1 MKSSIIA
8 APRIH
13 PPARAGIWYTITAM
27 LEMKRHMLFLVFALV
42 AAMPICAAR
51 AARISAL
58 PSPEPGAY
66 ADTES
71 STNVVLAVDRAK
83 LFSLGF
89 TIELSPSTTNCLEI
103 ALGADSDGDG
113 ELSPEESD
121 VLFGYDCGEWFMRNG
136 DGAEVSG
143 AASGVRPRRE
153 VVFPKRALRD
163 WSHIRITRRGC
174 GDLAQT
180 LSTTEQGVFFGIVIR

>member
-1 MKSSIIA
+1 MHSNSFRSWLAI
-8 APRIH
+8 
-13 PPARAGIWYTITAM
+13 
-27 LEMKRHMLFLVFALV
+27 ALV
-42 AAMPICAAR
+42 AALPFCGAR
-51 AARISAL
+51 AARIAAL
-58 PSPEPGAY
+58 PSPGPGAY

-71 STNVVLAVDRAK
+71 ATNVVLAVDRAK
-83 LFSLGF
+83 LFSLGI

-113 ELSPEESD
+113 ELAPEESD
-121 VLFGYDCGEWFMRNG
+121 VLFGYDCGEWFFRDG

-153 VVFPKRALRD
+153 AVFPKRALRPD
-163 WSHIRITRRGC
+163 WSHIRITRRGS

>member
-1 MKSSIIA
+1 MHSNSFRSWLAI
-8 APRIH
+8 
-13 PPARAGIWYTITAM
+13 
-27 LEMKRHMLFLVFALV
+27 ALV

-136 DGAEVSG
+136 DDAAVSC

>member
-1 MKSSIIA
+1 
-8 APRIH
+8 
-13 PPARAGIWYTITAM
+13 
-27 LEMKRHMLFLVFALV
+27 MKRHMLFLVFALV
-42 AAMPICAAR
+42 AAMPFCTAR
-51 AARISAL
+51 AARTNAL
-58 PSPEPGAY
+58 PPPEPSAF

-103 ALGADSDGDG
+103 ALGADADGDG
-113 ELSPEESD
+113 ELSPEEAD
-121 VLFGYDCGEWFMRNG
+121 ALFGYDCGEWFMRTG

-153 VVFPKRALRD
+153 AVFPKRALRPE
-163 WSHIRITRRGC
+163 WSHIRITRRGS

>member
-1 MKSSIIA
+1 
-8 APRIH
+8 
-13 PPARAGIWYTITAM
+13 
-27 LEMKRHMLFLVFALV
+27 MKRHVLFLVFALV
-42 AAMPICAAR
+42 AAMPFCAAR
-51 AARISAL
+51 AARTNAL
-58 PSPEPGAY
+58 PPPEPSAF
-66 ADTES
+66 ADAES

-103 ALGADSDGDG
+103 ALGADADGDG

-121 VLFGYDCGEWFMRNG
+121 ALFGYDCGEWFMRNG

-153 VVFPKRALRD
+153 AVFPKRALRPE
-163 WSHIRITRRGC
+163 WSHIRITRRGS

-180 LSTTEQGVFFGIVIR
+180 LSTTERGVFFGIVIR

>member
-1 MKSSIIA
+1 
-8 APRIH
+8 
-13 PPARAGIWYTITAM
+13 M

-42 AAMPICAAR
+42 AAMPFCAAR
-51 AARISAL
+51 AARIAAL
-58 PSPEPGAY
+58 PSPEQCAF
-66 ADTES
+66 ADAES
-71 STNVVLAVDRAK
+71 STNIVLAVDRAK

-143 AASGVRPRRE
+143 AASGVRIVRPYGGDCIASGGELSVGNVDENRRDM
-153 VVFPKRALRD
+153 RLRD
-163 WSHIRITRRGC
+163 LIH
-174 GDLAQT
+174 D
-180 LSTTEQGVFFGIVIR
+180 IVGSRLRQDDAVNRFAFLVNKLLV

>member
-1 MKSSIIA
+1 MHSYSFRSWLAI
-8 APRIH
+8 
-13 PPARAGIWYTITAM
+13 
-27 LEMKRHMLFLVFALV
+27 ALV
-42 AAMPICAAR
+42 AAMPFCAAR
-51 AARISAL
+51 AARIAAL

-103 ALGADSDGDG
+103 ALGADADGDG
-113 ELSPEESD
+113 ELAPEESD

-136 DGAEVSG
+136 DGAAVSG

-153 VVFPKRALRD
+153 AVFPKRALRPD

>member
-1 MKSSIIA
+1 
-8 APRIH
+8 
-13 PPARAGIWYTITAM
+13 
-27 LEMKRHMLFLVFALV
+27 MLFLVFALV
-42 AAMPICAAR
+42 AAMPFCAAR

-58 PSPEPGAY
+58 PSPGPGAY
-66 ADTES
+66 ADAES

-103 ALGADSDGDG
+103 ALGADADGDG

-153 VVFPKRALRD
+153 VVIPKRALRPE
-163 WSHIRITRRGC
+163 WSHIRITRRGS

>member
-1 MKSSIIA
+1 MLTMVKMKN
-8 APRIH
+8 RV
-13 PPARAGIWYTITAM
+13 
-27 LEMKRHMLFLVFALV
+27 LLVVFALV
-42 AAMPICAAR
+42 AAMPFCAAR

-58 PSPEPGAY
+58 PSPGAGAF

-113 ELSPEESD
+113 ELSPEEAD
-121 VLFGYDCGEWFMRNG
+121 ALFGYDCGEWFMRDG

-153 VVFPKRALRD
+153 AVFPKRALRPE
-163 WSHIRITRRGC
+163 WSHIRITRRGS

-180 LSTTEQGVFFGIVIR
+180 VSTSERGVFFGIVIR

>member
-1 MKSSIIA
+1 
-8 APRIH
+8 
-13 PPARAGIWYTITAM
+13 
-27 LEMKRHMLFLVFALV
+27 MKRHVLFLVFALV
-42 AAMPICAAR
+42 AAMPFCAAR

-58 PSPEPGAY
+58 PSPGQCVF
-66 ADTES
+66 ADAES
-71 STNVVLAVDRAK
+71 STNIVLAVDRAK

-103 ALGADSDGDG
+103 ALGADADGDG
-113 ELSPEESD
+113 GLSPEESD

-136 DGAEVSG
+136 DGAEVTD
-143 AASGVRPRRE
+143 AASGGRPCRE
-153 VVFPKRALRD
+153 AVFPKRALRPE
-163 WSHIRITRRGC
+163 WSHVRITRRGS